1 MMFSRLNH
9 RPGSSEALRQ
19 STRARLCFSSWL
31 PPVLCAGALCGLL
44 VSCGNKTEMATPPP
58 AAETNVV
65 APPVAS
71 SVQLTNLVG
80 RWERP
85 DGGYILEIKS
95 VDDGGKVDAAYF
107 NPGPINVARA
117 AAMRDKGTNKVF
129 VVLSDQGYPGCT
141 YSLAHDPQKDELY
154 GQYFQAAM
162 QETFEVVFTRVK

>member
-9 RPGSSEALRQ
+9 IPGKSESLHL
-19 STRARLCFSSWL
+19 STCARLCFRSWL
-31 PPVLCAGALCGLL
+31 SPVLSAGALCGLL
-44 VSCGNKTEMATPPP
+44 VSCGNKTETAPPR
-58 AAETNVV
+58 AAETNAV
-65 APPVAS
+65 AGSA
-71 SVQLTNLVG
+71 QLTNLVG

-141 YSLAHDPQKDELY
+141 YSLALDPQKDELY